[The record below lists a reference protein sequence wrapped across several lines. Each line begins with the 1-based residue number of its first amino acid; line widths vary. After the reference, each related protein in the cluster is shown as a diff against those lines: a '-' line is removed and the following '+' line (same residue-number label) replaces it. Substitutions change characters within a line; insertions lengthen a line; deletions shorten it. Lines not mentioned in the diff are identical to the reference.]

1 MNTKI
6 VGDFG
11 ENIASK
17 FVENKGYC
25 IIARNYRV
33 KSGEVDI
40 IAMDSNVLVFIEVKT
55 RKNSEF
61 SFARE
66 SVNYKKQS
74 RIKNVARSYIA
85 ENFLIYDHIRFD
97 IIEIYTDKKHI
108 QHFENAF

>member
-11 ENIASK
+11 EGIASK
-17 FVENKGYC
+17 FVENKGYV

-33 KSGEVDI
+33 KSGEIDI

-55 RKNSEF
+55 RKNSDF
-61 SFARE
+61 AFARE
-66 SVNYKKQS
+66 AVNHKKQS

-97 IIEIYTDKKHI
+97 VIEIYTDNKYI
-108 QHFENAF
+108 QHFQKSF